1 MLSMFDR
8 MVNLTAICLVK
19 RYNNHVGDTKSNV
32 RCQQEEKQ
40 AFIINQ
46 IIARRLKLE

>member
-1 MLSMFDR
+1 MLSLFDR

-19 RYNNHVGDTKSNV
+19 RYYNHVRDTKSNV
-32 RCQQEEKQ
+32 RCQQEKE

>member
-1 MLSMFDR
+1 MFDR
-8 MVNLTAICLVK
+8 MVNLTAIVLVK
-19 RYNNHVGDTKSNV
+19 SYYNHGRDDTKSNV
-32 RCQQEEKQ
+32 RCQQEKE